1 MLSVRESICVSPA
14 ANVSGGHLLQNNTH
28 TASSLCVCNWSTQS
42 QTTPSKA
49 RIAFSHTAPESCWTW
64 GAGYLCQAQGALSSV
79 FGCQLAEVLEKENK
93 KRNESTD
100 ISRNWGRDAQSKKES
115 NRGGNLGHIPDAE
128 RLIGVVM
135 GWMWRIWQHLVARLQ
150 VARIK
155 LHFLNALMSISSSLV
170 SMF

>member
-1 MLSVRESICVSPA
+1 MLSFRESICVSPA

-49 RIAFSHTAPESCWTW
+49 GIAFPHTAPESCWTW

-79 FGCQLAEVLEKENK
+79 FGCQLAEVLEKGK
-93 KRNESTD
+93 KKGM
-100 ISRNWGRDAQSKKES
+100 SRQTSAEGREGGREGRSEQE
-115 NRGGNLGHIPDAE
+115 RIECGGNLGHIPDAE

-135 GWMWRIWQHLVARLQ
+135 GRMWKIWQHLVVRLH

-155 LHFLNALMSISSSLV
+155 LHFLNGTR
-170 SMF
+170 